1 MDWLQA
7 LLVVN
12 KILLKVISGKTVIV
26 ILEQRLSQCYLIA
39 ELELCNIVAYTLALG
54 NNHETV
60 IIVPSWSYDNHTVKI
75 FDIVPNIIVN
85 TVIIMRFA
93 DKYYT

>member
-7 LLVVN
+7 LLVVS

-39 ELELCNIVAYTLALG
+39 ELELCNIVAYTLGLG
-54 NNHETV
+54 NNHETR
-60 IIVPSWSYDNHTVKI
+60 DNRTVL
-75 FDIVPNIIVN
+75 VL
-85 TVIIMRFA
+85 
-93 DKYYT
+93 